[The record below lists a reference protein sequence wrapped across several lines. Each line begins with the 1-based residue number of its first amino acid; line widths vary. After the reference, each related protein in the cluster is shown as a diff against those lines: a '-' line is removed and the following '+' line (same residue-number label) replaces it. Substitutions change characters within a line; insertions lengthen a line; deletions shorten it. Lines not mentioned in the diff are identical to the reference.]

1 MWLNSIFTIF
11 VVYTVTVSNINAE
24 VLMNRDG
31 CGTTK
36 ACLFKPSGCDPNLD
50 CTIGLIFFVV
60 GPNQLRLE
68 MVATSLIPAVQQQ
81 YIAIAFSNDAIM
93 GDDFVTECVL
103 SDMGQFAGWEPEIF
117 VSFNHGKANDRIYL
131 NDDEHNQLITNVSSQ
146 VVDGRLVCHFTQQI
160 VPQIDRRNGL
170 IWSLDKPFYIM
181 GATGS
186 AQPDEVNAH
195 DTNRGSHFYPIVSS
209 AKINPSTIG
218 GVKFDQPVISAVSE
232 VDITIASA
240 PSSTPSAA
248 GFNVEQSEVEDSPVT
263 MVVEE
268 NSSASYQNKDSS
280 TVAYSTND
288 VQMATYSANV
298 EKAWLESVMLRNR
311 LILLS
316 FCLLFGPNELPIL
329 KAFSDYS

>member
-268 NSSASYQNKDSS
+268 NSSASYRNKDSS

-288 VQMATYSANV
+288 VPMATYSGS
-298 EKAWLESVMLRNR
+298 ESSSFVYSGSGHPVAIVSLYSIVLLLR
-311 LILLS
+311 LL
-316 FCLLFGPNELPIL
+316 
-329 KAFSDYS
+329 

>member
-1 MWLNSIFTIF
+1 MEQLLNLF
-11 VVYTVTVSNINAE
+11 
-24 VLMNRDG
+24 RDG

-60 GPNQLRLE
+60 GPNQLRMEMVATSLIPAVQQQYIAIAFSNDAIMQLTKAEQTRPLLFIVNEWAFLLITLPLNLFRDGCGTTKACLFKPSGCDPNLDCTIGLIFFVVGPNQLRME

-146 VVDGRLVCHFTQQI
+146 VVDGRLVCQFTQQI

-186 AQPDEVNAH
+186 AQPD
-195 DTNRGSHFYPIVSS
+195 G
-209 AKINPSTIG
+209 
-218 GVKFDQPVISAVSE
+218 KFN
-232 VDITIASA
+232 
-240 PSSTPSAA
+240 
-248 GFNVEQSEVEDSPVT
+248 G
-263 MVVEE
+263 
-268 NSSASYQNKDSS
+268 
-280 TVAYSTND
+280 
-288 VQMATYSANV
+288 
-298 EKAWLESVMLRNR
+298 R
-311 LILLS
+311 
-316 FCLLFGPNELPIL
+316 ELQ
-329 KAFSDYS
+329 